1 MMKPIKELIAC
12 LLLTSIGLQ
21 AQPEPAPVNV
31 TPIQVVRP
39 GENIIQLALLLDVS
53 GSMDGLIS
61 QAQSELW
68 NIVNEVAKA
77 KKNNV
82 NTKLEIALYEYG
94 RSTADKSNGYVT
106 KLLDYTS
113 DLDTISTV
121 LFSLTTNGGEEYCGH
136 AIANA
141 LKELQWRD
149 NPNIYRVIFIAGNEP
164 FNQGNEKYI
173 NSCNS
178 AKEKGIFIN
187 TIHCGDSLKGVKEF
201 WADGASKGNGS
212 YFFINQNSVKEIA
225 TPYDSVLGTMG
236 QTFNTTYWGFGNNAS
251 FYLSNQTIQDNNA
264 KSKGK
269 SAGVARIAAKT
280 TSVYSNSKW
289 DVVDAFQAD
298 STWLEKT
305 KEEELPEKMKGLTLV
320 EKKVMI
326 DSLAKSR
333 NDIKNEIARLNKLR
347 LEYIAANTPK
357 SAEKTLGMAL
367 IEAIHRQAGMKGFVF
382 N

>member
-1 MMKPIKELIAC
+1 MMKPIKSIFVC
-12 LLLTSIGLQ
+12 LLLASIGLQ
-21 AQPEPAPVNV
+21 AQPAPTPVNAG
-31 TPIQVVRP
+31 PIQVTRP

-94 RSTADKSNGYVT
+94 RSTADKSKGYVT

-121 LFSLTTNGGEEYCGH
+121 LFSLTTNGGEEYCGQ

-141 LKELQWRD
+141 LQELQWRD

-164 FNQGNEKYI
+164 FNQGNEKYS

-187 TIHCGDSLKGVKEF
+187 TIHCGDSLTGVREF

-212 YFFINQNSVKEIA
+212 YFFINQNSVREIA
-225 TPYDSVLGTMG
+225 TPYDSILGTMG
-236 QTFNTTYWGFGNNAS
+236 QSFNTTYWGFGNNAG
-251 FYLSNQTIQDNNA
+251 FYVSNQTIQDNNA
-264 KSKGK
+264 KRKGK
-269 SAGVARIAAKT
+269 SADVARIAAKT
-280 TSVYSNSKW
+280 TSVYSNTKW
-289 DVVDAFQAD
+289 DVVDAFKAD

-305 KEEELPEKMKGLTLV
+305 KEEELPEKMKGLTLE
-320 EKKVMI
+320 EKKLVI
-326 DSLAKSR
+326 DSLTKSR

>member
-1 MMKPIKELIAC
+1 MKPLKVLIA
-12 LLLTSIGLQ
+12 LLFLSSISLK
-21 AQPEPAPVNV
+21 AQPEPAPLNV
-31 TPIQVVRP
+31 TPIQVVKP

-77 KKNNV
+77 KKS
-82 NTKLEIALYEYG
+82 NTNAKLEIALYEYG
-94 RSTADKSNGYVT
+94 RSTADKSKGYVT

-121 LFSLTTNGGEEYCGH
+121 LFSLTTNGGEEYCGQ

-141 LKELQWRD
+141 MQELQWRD

-164 FNQGNEKYI
+164 FNQGNEKYS
-173 NSCNS
+173 NSCKN

-187 TIHCGDSLKGVKEF
+187 TIHCGDSLTGVREF
-201 WADGASKGNGS
+201 WADGAAIGNGS

-225 TPYDSVLGTMG
+225 TPYDSLLGTMG

-251 FYLSNQTIQDNNA
+251 FYVSNQTIQDKNA
-264 KSKGK
+264 NSKGK

-280 TSVYSNSKW
+280 TSVYSNTKW

-305 KEEELPEKMKGLTLV
+305 KEEELPEKMRGLTID
-320 EKKVMI
+320 EKKTMI
-326 DSLAKSR
+326 DSLTKSR